1 MVLFMLQFV
10 FLKKKQRENEHKIF
24 FFFVFYVCFLM
35 QIWYGW
41 KDFVET
47 FLMHTFFFFV
57 IFEVTVEL

>member
-10 FLKKKQRENEHKIF
+10 FLKKNKEKMNINF
-24 FFFVFYVCFLM
+24 FFSFFYVCFLM

-47 FLMHTFFFFV
+47 FLMHTFFLFF
-57 IFEVTVEL
+57 FL